1 MARGQ
6 NKRGLVNSFEIRV
19 KAPLLISL
27 GHQNDQNGYPTCSL
41 ADTKMDA
48 VTPCEDQE

>member
-27 GHQNDQNGYPTCSL
+27 GHQNGYPTCSL